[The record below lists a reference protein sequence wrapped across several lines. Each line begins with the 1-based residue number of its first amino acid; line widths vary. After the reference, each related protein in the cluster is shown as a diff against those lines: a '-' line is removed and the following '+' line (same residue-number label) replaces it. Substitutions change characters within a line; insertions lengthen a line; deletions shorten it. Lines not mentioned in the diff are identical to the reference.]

1 MKKVRYELT
10 DITHE
15 LESYLK
21 LKRLN
26 VFVRLMWS
34 IAILGAVYG
43 APIIAA
49 AACLVGLIST
59 IWVTIVTYSLV
70 VDSSLY
76 SNGRS
81 DAIVG
86 SVLSLL
92 TAGGVFAWAFVEAL
106 ATDVDD
112 GGEVGIFMLM
122 MTTIINVCVLCYS
135 YISQYPPRS
144 MDTDWKSI
152 KERLE
157 YAS

>member
-10 DITHE
+10 DITRE

-26 VFVRLMWS
+26 AFVRLMWS

-43 APIIAA
+43 APIVAA

-76 SNGRS
+76 SNGKS

-92 TAGGVFAWAFVEAL
+92 TAGGMFAWAFIEAL

-122 MTTIINVCVLCYS
+122 MTTIIIVCVLCYS

-157 YAS
+157 YTS

>member
-1 MKKVRYELT
+1 MTKVRYELT
-10 DITHE
+10 DITRE

-26 VFVRLMWS
+26 VFVRWMWS

-49 AACLVGLIST
+49 AACLMGLIST
-59 IWVTIVTYSLV
+59 IWMTVVTYSLV

-122 MTTIINVCVLCYS
+122 MASIIIVCVLCYS

-157 YAS
+157 YTS